1 MDLLE
6 KSIQI
11 IKNNQS
17 KYGSYIACP
26 NFPVYRYCWLRDGS
40 FIAFSMDIAEEYES
54 SYRFH
59 SWIHQTINRYAWK
72 VKYLL
77 SIKGVNNFY
86 IHPNNYLHARY
97 NLDGTESNDEWGNKQ
112 FDGYGIWLWSLTEHI
127 KKTNNEYLIDKFK
140 REIDL
145 IIDYLMRFWKEPCYS
160 CWEEHPDKIH
170 TSTIACIAGGL
181 KAINQY
187 IKCKDIDKKIL
198 EMEKF
203 IKEKCVLEERFAKF
217 YDPSENQAKSIDS
230 SLIWLVYPF
239 QFISKNDPIFLKT
252 IKEIEKKLVN
262 NGVHRYPEDTYYGGG
277 EWIIL
282 TLWLAWYYYDNGK
295 KTKGDKLL
303 KWVESTAN
311 EYGELPEQN
320 PKNLLAPN
328 YYPRWVERWGPIARP
343 LLWSHAMYI
352 IVKKKFE

>member
-40 FIAFSMDIAEEYES
+40 FTAFSMDMAEEYES

-59 SWIHQTINRYAWK
+59 QWVHQVINRYAWK
-72 VKYLL
+72 VKRLL
-77 SIKGVNNFY
+77 LIKDENKLLNQ
-86 IHPNNYLHARY
+86 NDYLHARY
-97 NLDGTESNDEWGNKQ
+97 NLDGTESSNEWGNKQ
-112 FDGYGIWLWSLTEHI
+112 FDGYGIWLWSLAEYI
-127 KKTNNEYLIDKFK
+127 KRTNNEYLIDKFK
-140 REIDL
+140 REITL
-145 IIDYLMRFWKEPCYS
+145 IIDYLISFWKEPCYS

-187 IKCKDIDKKIL
+187 LKLENVNKEIL
-198 EMEKF
+198 KMENF
-203 IKEKCVLEERFAKF
+203 IKEKCVLKGKFAKF
-217 YDPSENQAKSIDS
+217 YDPVKDQAESIDS

-239 QFISKNDPIFLKT
+239 QFISKDDPTFLKT

-262 NGVHRYPEDTYYGGG
+262 DGVHRYPEDTYYGGG

-282 TLWLAWYYYDNGK
+282 TLWLAWYYYDNNQK
-295 KTKGDKLL
+295 KKGDQLL
-303 KWVESTAN
+303 EWVESAAN
-311 EYGELPEQN
+311 KNGELPEQI
-320 PKNLLAPN
+320 PKNLLFPD
-328 YYPRWVERWGPIARP
+328 YYSIWVKKWGQIAKP
-343 LLWSHAMYI
+343 LIWSHAMYI
-352 IVKKKFE
+352 IIRKIFKL